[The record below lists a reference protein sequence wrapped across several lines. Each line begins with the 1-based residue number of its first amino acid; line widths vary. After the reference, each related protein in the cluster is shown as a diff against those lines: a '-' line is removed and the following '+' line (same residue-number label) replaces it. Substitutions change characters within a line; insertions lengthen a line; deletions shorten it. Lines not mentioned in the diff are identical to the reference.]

1 MKSKNSMK
9 KNDFFKLAYDSIQP
23 GNEIWYSGG
32 ENNETT
38 TKEITKQL
46 KKIQLEEL
54 RKEANKFIDK
64 EDTDLEFTILSCDG
78 STCEIWI
85 SCPNKPNQYLPLNLL
100 KYLIENRT
108 DENKTLPKSL
118 IITDAHFRNK

>member
-1 MKSKNSMK
+1 MWKNVRTNFERITPNEVNYYKEWKVKTVWKKSI
-9 KNDFFKLAYDSIQP
+9 FKLAYDSIQP

-32 ENNETT
+32 ENNEIT

-54 RKEANKFIDK
+54 RREANKFIDK
-64 EDTDLEFTILSCDG
+64 EDTDLEFTILSFNG

-85 SCPNKPNQYLPLNLL
+85 SCPNKPKSTL
-100 KYLIENRT
+100 KFIEIFNRKW
-108 DENKTLPKSL
+108 NW
-118 IITDAHFRNK
+118 